1 MMGKGALLLTAV
13 AAALLPG
20 PAALAAE
27 PAAKPAPSKAQVDT
41 AAFHLKVLLSALQS
55 KDVDEPV
62 KNVLFVCLYE
72 NPFGK
77 ISDAATKVLA
87 GNKMDPKDP
96 NKVLT
101 IMAGVCGFRPGGPDA
116 KPGVTPAPKPGQP
129 AQPRSR

>member
-1 MMGKGALLLTAV
+1 MTGKSALLTAV
-13 AAALLPG
+13 MAAISLSGAATAAA
-20 PAALAAE
+20 
-27 PAAKPAPSKAQVDT
+27 PAAKPAPTKAQVET

-62 KNVLFVCLYE
+62 KNALFVCLYE

-77 ISDAATKVLA
+77 MSDATTKVLA
-87 GNKMDPKDP
+87 GNKLDPKDP

-101 IMAGVCGFRPGGPDA
+101 VMAGVCGLHPGA
-116 KPGVTPAPKPGQP
+116 KPGAAPSPAPKPGQP

>member
-1 MMGKGALLLTAV
+1 MRTKSALLA
-13 AAALLPG
+13 
-20 PAALAAE
+20 AALAAGSM
-27 PAAKPAPSKAQVDT
+27 PGAAIAAAPTAKSAPGKAQVET

-62 KNVLFVCLYE
+62 KNALFVCLYE

-77 ISDAATKVLA
+77 ISDATTKVIV
-87 GNKMDPKDP
+87 GNKLDPKDP

-101 IMAGVCGFRPGGPDA
+101 AMAGVCGLHPGA
-116 KPGVTPAPKPGQP
+116 KPGAAPSPAPKSGQP